1 MCSKKRIVTSE
12 INFESSRSLIR
23 LFRDEMRVRKKYM
36 VWTKQFVSIFH
47 GINEKINLLL
57 LNSKLL
63 IETKPIQTN
72 QFEIL
77 FLNIL
82 YIFEIFESNN
92 RNTFKL
98 GWWFTEKSPQNLHEK
113 LFQLIVGSI
122 EQNKNKFEIEET
134 RHNFLQVQSSPS
146 RRKLVLQVIKFNNLL
161 ATIVKFSAV
170 NIFPTSIIIK

>member
-1 MCSKKRIVTSE
+1 
-12 INFESSRSLIR
+12 
-23 LFRDEMRVRKKYM
+23 MRVRKKYM

-72 QFEIL
+72 QFGIL
-77 FLNIL
+77 LLNIL

-98 GWWFTEKSPQNLHEK
+98 GC
-113 LFQLIVGSI
+113 
-122 EQNKNKFEIEET
+122 
-134 RHNFLQVQSSPS
+134 
-146 RRKLVLQVIKFNNLL
+146 
-161 ATIVKFSAV
+161 
-170 NIFPTSIIIK
+170 